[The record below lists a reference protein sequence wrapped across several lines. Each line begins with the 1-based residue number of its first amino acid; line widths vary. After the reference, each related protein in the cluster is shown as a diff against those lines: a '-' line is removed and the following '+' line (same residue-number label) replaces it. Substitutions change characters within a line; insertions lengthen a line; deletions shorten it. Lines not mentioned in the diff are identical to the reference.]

1 MSHLP
6 STVLRA
12 SVVAALL
19 VSAVLLSGCE
29 VFSSPQN
36 TLSPEG
42 DVAQTQ
48 KNLFLLVMWPA
59 LAILVLTQGI
69 VLYIALRYRQR
80 RQDEPMPPQVHG
92 NPRLEVAWTI
102 APTIL
107 LAIVAIPTLGAL
119 FDTGRAP
126 RDEALRVDVEGQRF
140 SWTFTYPTILD
151 EDGDPVAVV
160 GVPGQPAVLH
170 IPIGR
175 EIGVYLH
182 SVDVIHSFWV
192 PKLAGKLDVI
202 PGRENRMWLKAEK
215 PGTYSGQCAEFCGTG
230 HAEMRMTIIAHTEE
244 DFRAW
249 LAEEGA
255 TESAPP
261 PPAE

>member
-1 MSHLP
+1 
-6 STVLRA
+6 VGA
-12 SVVAALL
+12 G
-19 VSAVLLSGCE
+19 VLLSGCE

-36 TLSPEG
+36 TLAPDG
-42 DVAQTQ
+42 DVAETQ
-48 KNLFLLVMWPA
+48 KNLFFLVMWPA
-59 LAILVLTQGI
+59 LAILILTQGI
-69 VLYIALRYRQR
+69 VVYIALRYRQKR
-80 RQDEPMPPQVHG
+80 KDDPMPAQVHG

-119 FDTGRAP
+119 FDISREP

-151 EDGDPVAVV
+151 DEGDPLVV
-160 GVPGQPAVLH
+160 RGVPGEDAVLR
-170 IPIGR
+170 IPIEQEVGL
-175 EIGVYLH
+175 YLT

-192 PKLAGKLDVI
+192 PKLAGKLDVV
-202 PGRENRMWLKAEK
+202 PGRENRMWLKAER

-230 HAEMRMTIIAHTEE
+230 HAEMRMSIISLTEE
-244 DFRAW
+244 DFQAW

-255 TESAPP
+255 TQQTA